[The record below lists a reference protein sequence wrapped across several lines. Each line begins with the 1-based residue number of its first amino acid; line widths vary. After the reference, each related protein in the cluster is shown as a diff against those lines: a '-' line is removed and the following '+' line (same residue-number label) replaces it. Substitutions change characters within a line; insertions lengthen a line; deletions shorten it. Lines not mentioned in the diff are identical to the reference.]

1 MLRGECYRFHLLGLT
16 QQQIGEA
23 LNISHGQVSRYIDD
37 VRNAKVW
44 MNKPAKVRYVFLLQE
59 IYDRTGAWYAEASRL
74 YYETDITPEEK
85 IARGNLIARI
95 NSSLVTMTRFIP
107 DAEAMRIEHEME
119 ALKQVHE
126 TIGKTIEEIRQKGKI
141 VDLPPYPAWNVL
153 TKN

>member
-37 VRNAKVW
+37 VRKAKVW
-44 MNKPAKVRYVFLLQE
+44 MNKPAKVRYAFLLQE

-74 YYETDITPEEK
+74 YYGTDITTEEK
-85 IARGNLIARI
+85 ISRGNLIARV

-107 DAEAMRIEHEME
+107 DADALQNEAQMDLLRQQHEKIERI
-119 ALKQVHE
+119 
-126 TIGKTIEEIRQKGKI
+126 IEEVRQKGKI
-141 VDLPPYPAWNVL
+141 VELPPYPSWNQLV
-153 TKN
+153 KN